1 MHPITAASFEAIDR
15 EIGPHSWTDWEYAI
29 VRRAIHSTADFD
41 FNHLIQFSHGA
52 IAAGIRA
59 IQART
64 PVVVD
69 VRMVEAGVKTSL
81 SRSCCPLYSAIAHAP
96 NKDSYSEASRPNP
109 EGTGSPGLTRTAA
122 GMRSLAIRY
131 PNSVFVV
138 GNAPTALLELVR
150 SIEAREIAP
159 ALIVGVPVGF
169 ISVEQAK
176 AALSNV
182 QVPQIV
188 VQGRKGGSPVAA
200 AIVNALVELAQ
211 TRE

>member
-15 EIGPHSWTDWEYAI
+15 EIGPHSWTEREYAI

-41 FNHLIQFSHGA
+41 FNHLFRFSNGA

-59 IQART
+59 IQTGT

-69 VRMVEAGVKTSL
+69 VHMVEAGVKTSL
-81 SRSCCPLYSAIAHAP
+81 SRSRCPLYCAIAHAP
-96 NKDSYSEASRPNP
+96 NTDSYNETS
-109 EGTGSPGLTRTAA
+109 GSHPVSPSPLGLTRTAA
-122 GMRSLAIRY
+122 GMRALAIRY

-150 SIEAREIAP
+150 SSEAQEIAP

-169 ISVEQAK
+169 ISVKQAK
-176 AALSNV
+176 SALADV
-182 QVPQIV
+182 RIPQIV